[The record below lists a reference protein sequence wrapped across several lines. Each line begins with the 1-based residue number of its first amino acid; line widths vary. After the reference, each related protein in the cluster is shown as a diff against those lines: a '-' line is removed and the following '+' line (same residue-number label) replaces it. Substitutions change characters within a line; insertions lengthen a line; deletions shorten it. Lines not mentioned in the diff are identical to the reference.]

1 MKKYLSIIVL
11 SFFSLTAFPQS
22 DNIIGIWLTQDKEA
36 KVKIY
41 KLNNTYYG
49 KIIWLKK
56 PINPKTNKPWL
67 DNENKNSP
75 KRQRTIIG
83 STMLWGFK
91 YSNGEYVNGNVYDSR
106 DGETYSGKLW
116 LENNNNLKMRGYW
129 GFLYSTEI
137 WKRVKQ

>member
-1 MKKYLSIIVL
+1 MKKYLSIIIL

-49 KIIWLKK
+49 KIIWLKNLSTQK
-56 PINPKTNKPWL
+56 QINLGLITKIKTVLK
-67 DNENKNSP
+67 DNELL
-75 KRQRTIIG
+75 G

-116 LENNNNLKMRGYW
+116 LEYNNNLKMRGYW